1 MKKQTEIITGG
12 IEKIDPFKV
21 LTYDEAH
28 EKVSKIHNETIKK
41 IVPGIVERAEK
52 ATEKLVRKR

>member
-12 IEKIDPFKV
+12 IEKIDHFKV

-52 ATEKLVRKR
+52 AREKLVRK

>member
-28 EKVSKIHNETIKK
+28 EKVSKIHNDLIKN
-41 IVPGIVERAEK
+41 ITPGIIERAEK
-52 ATEKLVRKR
+52 ATEKLVRK